1 MRGLVWIVVCAA
13 CAWAQTASVEGVA
26 TSSITGSPLAHVH
39 VVLKNPA
46 DNAGAQYGAETADDG
61 RFSMTGVPATR
72 DYVLSGARAGYALGR
87 ISLTLQRDEKRIVQL
102 KLVPTGAITGRITG
116 SAGEPIERARV
127 IAEGPDRKESTTDED
142 GHFRI
147 GGLTPGK
154 YRVRATSDCGVCR
167 SFLTK
172 PEILAD
178 GSLQLRDAATWYPG
192 VLESWQSRRVEVK
205 PDSETAGIDI
215 QLVGVPFVRV
225 SGKVVGMPPQTAQAY
240 ATLGSHTIGGGVGNP
255 IKPDGS
261 FQFWGVDPGKYRLSA
276 GWGGL
281 SASYV
286 STEPIQIEVGG
297 SNVDNIELHVLPASD
312 LAGRLLMESA
322 EVPQSNA
329 QARVSLRQI
338 GYFASNAGDSTL
350 VTPDDTFRLINVRA
364 GKYAVSVSR
373 DGVYVKSMRLGVTEF
388 EGDILNLSN
397 ASGAA
402 DLTVVLSNAVGSISG
417 TAHDAKG
424 NPVEALVIL
433 ARDRGEETLII
444 SRSTNAQ
451 ANGSYSFPN
460 IAPGSYK
467 VIALPRDDADIL
479 RDPFG
484 LAAYDDLI
492 ESVEVAPGSKVSM
505 DIERRD

>member
-1 MRGLVWIVVCAA
+1 MRGLLWIVVLAGYA
-13 CAWAQTASVEGVA
+13 SAQTASIEGAV
-26 TSSITGSPLAHVH
+26 TSSITGSPLARVH
-39 VVLKNPA
+39 VFLKNPA

-61 RFSMTGVPATR
+61 RFSITGVPATR
-72 DYVLSGARAGYALGR
+72 EYALSGARAGYALGR
-87 ISLTLQRDEKRIVQL
+87 ISLTLQRDEKRIIQL
-102 KLVPTGAITGRITG
+102 KLVPTGAITGRITD

-154 YRVRATSDCGVCR
+154 YRVKATGECGVCR
-167 SFLTK
+167 SFLSK

-178 GSLQLRDAATWYPG
+178 GSSQLGDAATWYPG
-192 VLESWQSRRVEVK
+192 VLQSQQARRVDVS
-205 PDSETAGIDI
+205 PGSESTGIDV

-225 SGKVVGMPPQTAQAY
+225 SGKVVGMPRETPQAY
-240 ATLGSHTIGGGVGNP
+240 ATLGSQRMGGGAGNP

-261 FQFWGVDPGKYRLSA
+261 FQFWGMDPGKYRLSA
-276 GWGGL
+276 SWGGR
-281 SASYV
+281 SASPV
-286 STEPIQIEVGG
+286 STELIQIEVGA
-297 SNVDNIELHVLPASD
+297 SNVDNIELHVLPASE

-322 EVPQSNA
+322 DAKLSNA
-329 QARVSLRQI
+329 QTRVSMRQI
-338 GYFASNAGDSTL
+338 GFASNDSYSAL
-350 VTPDDTFRLINVRA
+350 VAPDDTFTLKSVRA

-373 DGVYVKSMRLGVTEF
+373 DGVYVKSVRLGATQLD
-388 EGDILNLSN
+388 GDIVDLSN

-402 DLTVVLSNAVGSISG
+402 DVTLVLSNAVGSLSG
-417 TAHDAKG
+417 TAHDAKD

-433 ARDRGEETLII
+433 SRDRGEETSIVT
-444 SRSTNAQ
+444 RSTDAH
-451 ANGSYSFPN
+451 ANGSYSFGN

-467 VIALPRDDADIL
+467 LIAVPRDRTDIL
-479 RDPFG
+479 RDPFA

-492 ESVEVAPGSKVSM
+492 ESVEVAPGNNVSM